1 MLRKRWATLVGR
13 TAQLHSPALPAHRL
27 SRVLSSYRRRID
39 DAVEDVFRQ
48 ACAAGDLETA
58 EELIGILTNL
68 HERRK
73 AKFSGER
80 RVSDNHI
87 VRAKEDLL
95 RRTLLRPA
103 DGSIKVATTA

>member
-1 MLRKRWATLVGR
+1 MLRQRWAALVGH
-13 TAQLHSPALPAHRL
+13 TARLQSPPLPAHRL

-80 RVSDNHI
+80 RMNDDHI
-87 VRAKEDLL
+87 IRAKEDLL
-95 RRTLLRPA
+95 RRTLLRPVK
-103 DGSIKVATTA
+103 GSI